1 MNRPRIAICG
11 IHIESSTFSPQMT
24 TAAEFTVLRGDDLL
38 RRYPWITRSPIPGAE
53 HAEDVGE
60 EPDIPLVREW
70 SEAIEWV
77 PVLHCGALPGGP
89 VELGAYQAWRADIV
103 DGLRGAG
110 HLDGIFFDIHG
121 AMSVPGID
129 DVEGDLIRA
138 IREVVGPSVVVS
150 TSMDLHGNV
159 SQALFEGCDL
169 LTCYRMA
176 PHEDAWISR
185 ERAARNLCELLIS
198 DAPKPHKALVHVP
211 VLLPGEM
218 TSTRIEPAK
227 SLYGRIPEVEGRAG
241 ILDAA
246 IWIGFAWA
254 DEPRNKA
261 AIVVTGTD
269 AQAVEEAALEL
280 GREFWKVHDE
290 FVFVAPTD
298 SYPSALDTAIAS
310 DKRPFVLSDSGD
322 NPGAGGAD
330 DVTVTLAEL
339 LGRPEVRDGS
349 VTALLASI
357 VDPAAVQVCAE
368 VGVNGDVEV
377 EVGGH
382 LDSREPGPQDV
393 VGVVENLVEDPRGGL
408 TTVIR
413 SGGLTIIVTS
423 QRNQYTTNEQFR
435 RLGLDPRDFD
445 VVTVKIGYLEPD
457 LFELAADWILTLTP
471 GGVDQDLVRLGHH
484 RIDRPMYP
492 FDPDMADPELRV
504 ITG

>member
-1 MNRPRIAICG
+1 MAPRVAICG
-11 IHIESSTFSPQMT
+11 IHIESSTFTPHMT
-24 TAAEFTVLRGDDLL
+24 TAADFTVLRADDLL
-38 RRYPWITRSPIPGAE
+38 QRYPWITHSPIPGAE
-53 HAEDVGE
+53 HAEAVGE
-60 EPDIPLVREW
+60 DLSIPLVREW
-70 SEAIEWV
+70 SEAVEWV

-89 VELGAYQAWRADIV
+89 VEPTAYSAWREEIV
-103 DGLRGAG
+103 DGLREAG
-110 HLDGIFFDIHG
+110 HLDGILFDIHG
-121 AMSVPGID
+121 AMSVPGVD
-129 DVEGDLIRA
+129 DAEGDLIRA
-138 IREVVGPSVVVS
+138 IREVVGPEVMVS
-150 TSMDLHGNV
+150 ASMDLHGNV
-159 SQALFEGCDL
+159 SRALFENCDL

-176 PHEDAWISR
+176 PHEDAWICR

-198 DAPKPHKALVHVP
+198 DSPKPHKALVHVP

-227 SLYGRIPEVEGRAG
+227 SLYGRIPEVEQRQG

-269 AQAVEEAALEL
+269 AHAVEEAALEL
-280 GREFWKVHDE
+280 GREFWKVHSD

-298 SYPSALDTAIAS
+298 SYPSALDAAIAS
-310 DKRPFVLSDSGD
+310 DKRPFLLSDSGD

-339 LGRPEVRDGS
+339 LGRPEIQDGP

-357 VDPAAVQVCAE
+357 VDPAAVAACAE
-368 VGVNGDVEV
+368 VGVNGHVDI

-382 LDSREPGPQDV
+382 LDSREPGPQRV
-393 VGVVENLVEDPRGGL
+393 VGVVENLVDDPRGGL
-408 TTVIR
+408 TAVVR
-413 SGGLTIIVTS
+413 SGGLTVIVTTK
-423 QRNQYTTNEQFR
+423 RNQYTTNEQFH
-435 RLGLDPRDFD
+435 RLGMDPRDFD

-457 LFELAADWILTLTP
+457 IFDLAADWILTLTP
-471 GGVDQDLVRLGHH
+471 GGVDQDLVRLGHR

-492 FDPDMADPELRV
+492 FDPDMADPQLIIV
-504 ITG
+504 TG